1 MNILKVKERKMKPIV
16 PPAIRRLFKPDKGY
30 ILFECDLKRADAQIV
45 AKESNDTQLIEDFRN
60 NVDIYTENASWSYK
74 LPPEKITTHQYQ
86 MHKAGVH
93 ATNYGAKA
101 RTIAH
106 TIEVTETGAQDF
118 LFNWW
123 FKKHPG
129 IFEWHKDVNK
139 RVIKTG
145 TIHNVYGFRKV
156 YTGRRGEVLP
166 QALAWIASST
176 VSVTTNKAMLRVYN
190 ELPSVHILLQIH
202 DSFIGQVLAQDE
214 DRRLREVMSKTVVE
228 IPYKG
233 EPLVIPFSM
242 KTSSESW
249 GDVKPWHG

>member
-1 MNILKVKERKMKPIV
+1 MKSIIQ
-16 PPAIRRLFKPDKGY
+16 PAIRRLFKPDKGY
-30 ILFECDLKRADAQIV
+30 ILFECDLKRADAQVV
-45 AKESNDTQLIEDFRN
+45 AKESNDTQLLDDFRN
-60 NVDIYTENASWSYK
+60 NTDIYTENAAWVYNI
-74 LPPEKITTHQYQ
+74 PIDRVTQHQYQ
-86 MHKAGVH
+86 VNKNGVH
-93 ATNYGAKA
+93 GVNYGCKE
-101 RTIAH
+101 RTLAH
-106 TIEVTETGAQDF
+106 TIEVPEKRAHEF
-118 LFNWW
+118 LYGWW

-129 IFEWHKDVNK
+129 ILGWHKDVDG
-139 RVIKTG
+139 RVKKTG
-145 TIHNVYGFRKV
+145 MVYNAYGFRKI

-233 EPLVIPFSM
+233 EPLIIPFSM
-242 KTSSESW
+242 KTSPESW

>member
-1 MNILKVKERKMKPIV
+1 MKPIV

-30 ILFECDLKRADAQIV
+30 IMFECDLKRADPQVV
-45 AKESNDTQLIEDFRN
+45 AKESNDYPLIKDFRD
-60 NVDIYTENASWSYK
+60 NVDIYTENASWLYQI
-74 LPPEKITTHQYQ
+74 PMEAVNPHQYFAN
-86 MHKAGVH
+86 KALVN
-93 ATNYGAKA
+93 AADYGAKD
-101 RTIAH
+101 RTIAATAGVSTQRAH
-106 TIEVTETGAQDF
+106 EF
-118 LFNWW
+118 LYEWW

-129 IFEWHKDVNK
+129 ILGWHRDVDS
-139 RVIKTG
+139 RVKKTG
-145 TIHNVYGFRKV
+145 TVFNAYGFRKV

-228 IPYKG
+228 IPYNG

-249 GDVKPWHG
+249 GDVKPWCG